1 MSAQV
6 HFCAF
11 LGDENSFV
19 VREAAFMPAFV
30 CSHAKCTKVF
40 IGRLHCESR
49 QLFLLEVLVHK
60 DSHLYPHH
68 YQWSASVVTP
78 DL

>member
-1 MSAQV
+1 MSAQA

-11 LGDENSFV
+11 LGDENSV
-19 VREAAFMPAFV
+19 VVQEAAFLPAFV

-40 IGRLHCESR
+40 IGRLHCGSR

-60 DSHLYPHH
+60 SSHLYPHG